1 MLMPQGTMISKKNRI
16 QNNAEETKI
25 NFFDPNSYDK
35 GDNEE
40 RDPNDKDQVDHE
52 ILEGKIDPSEW
63 KKELER
69 MYIDLDNIEKEI
81 ELSKQ
86 RGSGGIKGVNLG
98 AIDQG
103 VEECRRHIELIIE
116 LCKEIKGTCHHDVVK
131 IFAKVA
137 EKLEDDLNFIR
148 KHELRINQ
156 NNGQAILDLNG
167 ITQQKKHL
175 AL

>member
-1 MLMPQGTMISKKNRI
+1 MPQGTMISKKNRI
-16 QNNAEETKI
+16 QNIAEETKI
-25 NFFDPNSYDK
+25 NFFDPNTFERD
-35 GDNEE
+35 DNEG
-40 RDPNDKDQVDHE
+40 RDPKDKDLVDHE

-69 MYIDLDNIEKEI
+69 MYLDLDNIEKEI

-116 LCKEIKGTCHHDVVK
+116 LCKEIKDTCHHDVRK
-131 IFAKVA
+131 IFAKAA
-137 EKLEDDLNFIR
+137 EKLDDDLNFIR
-148 KHELRINQ
+148 KHELRINK
-156 NNGQAILDLNG
+156 NNGQAILELNG
-167 ITQQKKHL
+167 ITQ
-175 AL
+175 